1 MSKRHKN
8 NPTGT
13 MLDLWRPPRGAGDA
27 IGCLATTYT
36 FGPELFDEQCLAR
49 FLEVDSEPNRED
61 IAFLLERETRL
72 GAAYAGVL
80 VDHTQAGVAH
90 SLRWDVLPVR
100 IPNGKQHAKISLL
113 AWAHHVR
120 IIVASANLTKPGYR
134 SNYEIAIAMDLTPKQ
149 TVIEHLTE
157 TCAFLRSLLAF
168 VSGAAPDEPEI
179 RRAAEFLD
187 QVELQVGGWDR
198 IRQPKSLRQHF
209 VCTLPRCK
217 SNAATDGPGFEAIGS
232 LDETITLCRARGGS
246 PAEAWIASPFFDE
259 DADTDAATSKLCKS
273 MARGTTRRL
282 TFCVPSAG
290 EPDNDAPRLAAPAS
304 LLRTPGQ
311 YSAVV
316 DFEVLPHLD
325 DDNNSRSWHAKM
337 LALLSDRYVGLM
349 VGSSN
354 FTRAGL
360 GIGPRRNAEANVLTI
375 AECRPNAREP
385 GQLKAVWPEMD
396 KIEDPESAE
405 WQGPKPELDEEERAE
420 AIELP
425 AGFLSARYR
434 AGDDRKLILRLDAEH
449 LPEAWSVHACG
460 REPIIVIDESDWT
473 ENGRPEIVDIP
484 WESVQPPEQLR
495 VRWPDGKAFW
505 PLNVEDARQL
515 PPPAGLEN
523 MSADDMLLILAA
535 SDPGCAF
542 RAWTKDQ
549 QPDHPFDEELDTAT
563 PPDLDPLR
571 RHDLRTTF
579 LHRIRSRARVL
590 AQLRQNL
597 QRPVW
602 GHQALQWR
610 LEGFIGVK
618 PLAQRFLKD
627 VLEADGRIDELLLA
641 LADFL
646 IVLNGVEYEP
656 VDGALPKPK
665 FDRIYRSFLSDLV
678 AEISKKIQVHR
689 KGIGRDVLGFWSQ
702 VVKRCQR

>member
-1 MSKRHKN
+1 MNKRHKN

-49 FLEVDSEPNRED
+49 FLDVDSEPNRED
-61 IAFLLERETRL
+61 MAFLLERETRL

-100 IPNGKQHAKISLL
+100 IPRGKQHAKISLL

-134 SNYEIAIAMDLTPKQ
+134 SNYEIAIALDLTPKQ

-168 VSGAAPDEPEI
+168 VPGATPDAPEI
-179 RRAAEFLD
+179 SRAAEFLD
-187 QVELQVGGWDR
+187 RVERQVGRWNR
-198 IRQPKSLRQHF
+198 RRQPKELRQHF
-209 VCTLPRCK
+209 VCTLSRCEV
-217 SNAATDGPGFEAIGS
+217 NAATDGPGFEAVGS
-232 LDETITLCRARGGS
+232 LDEAITLCRARGGS
-246 PAEAWIASPFFDE
+246 PAEARIASPFFDE
-259 DADTDAATSKLCKS
+259 DADTDAATTKLCKS

-282 TFCVPSAG
+282 TFCVPSSG
-290 EPDNDAPRLAAPAS
+290 EPDDDAPRLAAPAS

-311 YSAVV
+311 YSAAV
-316 DFEVLPHLD
+316 DFEILPHLD

-337 LALLSDRYVGLM
+337 LALLSSRYSALM

-360 GIGPRRNAEANVLTI
+360 GIGPRRNTEANILTI
-375 AECRPNAREP
+375 AECRPHAREP
-385 GQLKAVWPEMD
+385 GQLKAIWPEMD
-396 KIEDPESAE
+396 QVEDPEAAE
-405 WQGPKPELDEEERAE
+405 WQGPRPDLDEEEQAK
-420 AIELP
+420 ADVLP
-425 AGFLSARYR
+425 AGFLAARYR
-434 AGDDRKLILRLDAEH
+434 AGNNRKLILGFDAEH
-449 LPEAWSVHACG
+449 LPKTWSVHGCG
-460 REPIIVIDESDWT
+460 REPTVVIDESGWI
-473 ENGRPEIVDIP
+473 ERGQPEDVNIP
-484 WESVQPPEQLR
+484 WESVQPPEKLL
-495 VRWPDGKAFW
+495 VRWMDGEAFW
-505 PLNVEDARQL
+505 PLNVEDAQRL
-515 PPPAGLEN
+515 PPPAELEN

-535 SDPGCAF
+535 SDPGGAF
-542 RAWTKDQ
+542 RAWTKEQ
-549 QPDHPFDEELDTAT
+549 QPDQPFDEELDTAT

-571 RHDLRTTF
+571 RHDLSTTF
-579 LHRIRSRARVL
+579 LRRIRSRARVL
-590 AQLRQNL
+590 AQLRRNL

-602 GHQALQWR
+602 GNQALQWR

-618 PLAQRFLKD
+618 PLAQRFLTA
-627 VLEADGRIDELLLA
+627 VLEADGRIDESLLT

-656 VDGALPKPK
+656 VDGALPKSK
-665 FDRIYRSFLSDLV
+665 FDRIYRSFLNNLV
-678 AEISKKIQVHR
+678 AGISEQIQVRR
-689 KGIGRDVLGFWSQ
+689 KGIGRDVLGFWNQ